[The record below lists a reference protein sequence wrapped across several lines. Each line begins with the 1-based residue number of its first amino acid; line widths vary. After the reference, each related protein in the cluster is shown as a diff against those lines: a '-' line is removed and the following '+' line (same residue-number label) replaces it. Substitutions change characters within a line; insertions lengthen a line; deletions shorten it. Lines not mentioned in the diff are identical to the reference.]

1 VQQSRPNARA
11 TAARAEEA
19 EMDERLLSEQSPLEF
34 FRAQLERAMQ
44 HQKVSTSAFT
54 EFYLANMLAV
64 CVQGDPLPAPE
75 KGFDEM
81 PLALLYVRASEASR
95 FNRARLLRMLGDGA
109 LFVSGF
115 FGDSLNRKMV
125 DLAYYRRLGGQAY
138 ARLSHEDGW
147 MEYEPAVFAELAR
160 RFPEFTDVLAEV
172 SENSRL
178 TASDRSTL
186 QLYERW
192 VQTGSRRA
200 AALLAERGI
209 TPVAPGESRPQ

>member
-1 VQQSRPNARA
+1 MA
-11 TAARAEEA
+11 
-19 EMDERLLSEQSPLEF
+19 ERLVFEQTPLEF
-34 FRAQLERAMQ
+34 FRGQLERAMQ
-44 HQKVSTSAFT
+44 HQKVSASAFT
-54 EFYLANMLAV
+54 EFYLANLLAG
-64 CVQGDPLPAPE
+64 CVKGDPLPAPE
-75 KGFDEM
+75 EGFDEM
-81 PLALLYVRASEASR
+81 PLALLYVRATEASR
-95 FNRARLLRMLGDGA
+95 FGRARLLRMLGDSA
-109 LFVSGF
+109 LFITGF
-115 FGDSLNRKMV
+115 FADSLERKLV
-125 DLAYYRRLGGQAY
+125 DAAYYRRMGGQAY

-147 MEYEPAVFAELAR
+147 MEYEPTVFAELAR

-192 VQTGSRRA
+192 MQTGSRRA